1 MKPKTLRKITK
12 DGFNTHKKNCLHV
25 QGYKTLVEVKPEYV
39 TFNVKNPTSSNIC
52 VVLLAS

>member
-1 MKPKTLRKITK
+1 MDRQ
-12 DGFNTHKKNCLHV
+12 DGFNTQKKYCLQV
-25 QGYKTLVEVKPEYV
+25 QGYKTLVEVKPEYG